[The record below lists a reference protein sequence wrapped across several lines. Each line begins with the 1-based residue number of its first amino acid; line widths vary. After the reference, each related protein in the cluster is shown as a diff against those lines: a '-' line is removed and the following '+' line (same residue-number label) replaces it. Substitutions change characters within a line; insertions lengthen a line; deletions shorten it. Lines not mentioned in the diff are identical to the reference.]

1 MQRMEDHYMA
11 KAAKKKDKYTMENS
25 ELRGRVEELMK
36 EVEDLNEE
44 AVQVE

>member
-1 MQRMEDHYMA
+1 MEDHYNA

-36 EVEDLNEE
+36 EVEDLKEE